1 MMRHVEYGLK
11 PRAFTA
17 VGKLFIYSSPDDD
30 LDGSAGWPLPPASIS
45 APSTGGLGFTGLFG
59 LGGKSFART
68 FPVVWE
74 GEEARHI
81 TCRIAHPD

>member
-1 MMRHVEYGLK
+1 VYC
-11 PRAFTA
+11 TS
-17 VGKLFIYSSPDDD
+17 SSPDDD

-45 APSTGGLGFTGLFG
+45 APSTGG